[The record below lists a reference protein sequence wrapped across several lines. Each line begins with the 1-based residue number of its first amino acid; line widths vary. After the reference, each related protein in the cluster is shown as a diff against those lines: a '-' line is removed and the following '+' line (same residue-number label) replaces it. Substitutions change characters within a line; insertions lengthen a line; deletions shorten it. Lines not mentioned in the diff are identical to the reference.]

1 MSINNLRDLASA
13 TIQRNTLNRNIVPIN
28 FGLDESELSINQ
40 VKLLTKWRDML
51 TDEKIPHEHYDTY
64 TDEELNNGWKR
75 KRLGER
81 EDLKDISRIEEEEQ
95 LINNY
100 RWLRK
105 HNFFNDEIITI
116 GRWIEEMKSIFNTY
130 SRKDISK
137 VVKSDKEAFLSMK
150 DDINFKEIFINGQ
163 IINNDINIDEL
174 IKDVPH
180 KIINSYDF
188 SDIYDFIRNNDVSDI
203 ADWSETN
210 IPQRLI
216 NRINTSLIADK
227 KGVYNIPSKLYTHP
241 QLKTIITNAALNDPT
256 ILHTLPKDDIV
267 TQELSHKIIDNNP
280 LSIAHFSSHGN
291 NELYIR
297 ALRLD
302 TAVINKIP
310 VSRCTPEMYE
320 IVLQKNPVYIRSI
333 PRNLLTKHLCDV
345 ALNTIEMLNESDKKT
360 LKNEVN
366 IIGYTF
372 EEFVEVI
379 NNIKSMLIN

>member
-130 SRKDISK
+130 SWKDISK
-137 VVKSDKEAFLSMK
+137 VVKSDKEAFLSVK
-150 DDINFKEIFINGQ
+150 DDINFKDIFTNGQ
-163 IINNDINIDEL
+163 IINNDINMD
-174 IKDVPH
+174 D
-180 KIINSYDF
+180 IINELKKTIEYPI
-188 SDIYDFIRNNDVSDI
+188 SDSGDSDDSDNNSIDCSTIKIPKEIVNKIKVSI
-203 ADWSETN
+203 
-210 IPQRLI
+210 
-216 NRINTSLIADK
+216 IADK

-241 QLKTIITNAALNDPT
+241 QLKTIITNAALIDPT

-280 LSIAHFSSHGN
+280 LSIAHFGSHGDN
-291 NELYIR
+291 KLYIR

-310 VSRCTPEMYE
+310 VSICTPEMYE

-333 PRNLLTKHLCDV
+333 PRNLLTNHLCDV
-345 ALNTIEMLNESDKKT
+345 ALNTIEMLNESDKKN

-366 IIGYTF
+366 TIGYTF
-372 EEFVEVI
+372 EEFIEVI
-379 NNIKSMLIN
+379 NIIKSTLTN